1 MDSPQSALS
10 AASRPAPKTS
20 LLWAAAESFLVV
32 GTRLATSLWGLH
44 PFPQSQQRVF
54 LRGGHTCLLRG
65 ARPMWED
72 QVGTKW
78 VLLSGHLKAWLGCP
92 EGQAG
97 V

>member
-1 MDSPQSALS
+1 
-10 AASRPAPKTS
+10 
-20 LLWAAAESFLVV
+20 
-32 GTRLATSLWGLH
+32 
-44 PFPQSQQRVF
+44 
-54 LRGGHTCLLRG
+54 
-65 ARPMWED
+65 MWED